1 MIFFSLIL
9 GPGFINLPHLK
20 KRAEENSVSIIIKKK
35 KNPLQTKEI
44 TESKLKAIALAA
56 ESANAFYFRPHQ
68 LFFLLSPFNPNILE
82 LGFIVLKKKKKGYY
96 SPRRY
101 QNNTQ
106 VSIWSDWLRLILYKA
121 LNKSYQR

>member
-1 MIFFSLIL
+1 MLYDFFFS
-9 GPGFINLPHLK
+9 
-20 KRAEENSVSIIIKKK
+20 NSGAWIYKFATSQKESRGKLSFNNNKKK

-82 LGFIVLKKKKKGYY
+82 LGFIVLKKKKK
-96 SPRRY
+96 RLLF
-101 QNNTQ
+101 TQ
-106 VSIWSDWLRLILYKA
+106 KIPEQHTSEHLV
-121 LNKSYQR
+121 

>member
-1 MIFFSLIL
+1 MIFFFS
-9 GPGFINLPHLK
+9 
-20 KRAEENSVSIIIKKK
+20 NSGAWIYKFATSQKESRGKLSFNNNKKK

-82 LGFIVLKKKKKGYY
+82 LGFIVLKKKKK
-96 SPRRY
+96 RLLF
-101 QNNTQ
+101 TQ
-106 VSIWSDWLRLILYKA
+106 KIPEQHTSEHLVWLAAAHTVQGFK
-121 LNKSYQR
+121 